1 MRGIWLFFKFLII
14 LAVAIVGASFAINN
28 GQLVAVDFVVL
39 SGPSL
44 SLGLWLLLFLAA
56 GVCLGI
62 LASSALIWSY
72 RRKIS
77 LRDKK
82 DQLNHDSL

>member
-1 MRGIWLFFKFLII
+1 MRAIWLFFKFTII
-14 LAVAIVGASFAINN
+14 LALAIVGASFAINN
-28 GQLVAVDFVVL
+28 GQPVVVDFVVL

-44 SLGLWLLLFLAA
+44 SQGLWLLLFLAA

-62 LASSALIWSY
+62 LASSALLWSY

>member
-1 MRGIWLFFKFLII
+1 MRAIWLFFKFLII

-28 GQLVAVDFVVL
+28 GQLVAVDFVL
-39 SGPSL
+39 LIGPSL
-44 SLGLWLLLFLAA
+44 SMGLWLLLFLAA

-62 LASSALIWSY
+62 LASSALLWSY

>member
-1 MRGIWLFFKFLII
+1 MRALWLFFKFIII
-14 LAVAIVGASFAINN
+14 LALAIVGASFAINN

-77 LRDKK
+77 QRDKK

>member
-1 MRGIWLFFKFLII
+1 MRAIWLFFKFIII
-14 LAVAIVGASFAINN
+14 LALAIVGASFAINN

-77 LRDKK
+77 QRDKK